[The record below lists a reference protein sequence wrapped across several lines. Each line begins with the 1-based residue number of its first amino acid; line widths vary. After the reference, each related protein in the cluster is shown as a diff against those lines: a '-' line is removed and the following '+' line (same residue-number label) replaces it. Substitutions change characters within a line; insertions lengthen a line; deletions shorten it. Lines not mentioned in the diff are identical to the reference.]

1 MAHLSNLFSTF
12 TKKTT
17 DLSLHSRVFALHNVS
32 TSLSSHSGQR
42 DISLREVAAD
52 SFREEAQPAFD
63 AVACLPNQLL
73 SQGISMIYYSI
84 PEVANKDELSPFK
97 LVRGLLATGEVD
109 GWQYWQDFTRAS
121 EGMNRV
127 RFSKGLL
134 ALAQPPRGEGRR

>member
-1 MAHLSNLFSTF
+1 MARLSNLFSTF

-84 PEVANKDELSPFK
+84 PEVAKNHLKVSRSTIYRLIESGDLK
-97 LVRGLLATGEVD
+97 LVHFRSCARIPASSLDAYCARRGNVGA
-109 GWQYWQDFTRAS
+109 
-121 EGMNRV
+121 
-127 RFSKGLL
+127 
-134 ALAQPPRGEGRR
+134 